1 MTEAVLEGVL
11 WPTLAASR
19 GEAGGDELGVTKK
32 SELLRRCVT
41 SGILLLLSEVSTST
55 TGGREW
61 GSELQC
67 VPLDSE
73 CNSGSCLVPL
83 FGTSS
88 LCLLSGVDIAPVRC
102 AGKELVRR
110 LLSGEVGTV
119 EVCLCASGEVA
130 VRGGK
135 GGLWTGEGL
144 GG

>member
-1 MTEAVLEGVL
+1 MTVTVLEGVL

-32 SELLRRCVT
+32 SELLRLCVI
-41 SGILLLLSEVSTST
+41 SGILLALSEVSTST
-55 TGGREW
+55 IGGREW

-67 VPLDSE
+67 MSPDSE
-73 CNSGSCLVPL
+73 CNFGSYLVPS

-88 LCLLSGVDIAPVRC
+88 LCLLSGLDIAPVRC

-119 EVCLCASGEVA
+119 EMCLCASGEVA

-135 GGLWTGEGL
+135 GGLWTREGL

>member
-1 MTEAVLEGVL
+1 MAVLEGVL

-32 SELLRRCVT
+32 SELLRLCVI
-41 SGILLLLSEVSTST
+41 SGILLALSKVSTST
-55 TGGREW
+55 IGGREG

-67 VPLDSE
+67 MSPDSE
-73 CNSGSCLVPL
+73 CNLGSRLVPT

-88 LCLLSGVDIAPVRC
+88 LCLLSGLDIAPVRC
-102 AGKELVRR
+102 AGKELVRW

-135 GGLWTGEGL
+135 GGLWTREGL